1 MSAIATTPAVERLH
15 PPPRWLVNNIANP
28 VIRRVLRRANGKMS
42 RELLLLRFR
51 GRKTGRP
58 YEVPV
63 SYRDFD
69 GRMVVLSTSG
79 WRKNFQ
85 NGAEVEVVLHGTVR
99 KARATLLDHPSM
111 VAEIY
116 ERMIDQFGMRH
127 AKRWLGIKI
136 NVDRKPTRDELTEM
150 ARRSGLGVIWIDL

>member
-1 MSAIATTPAVERLH
+1 
-15 PPPRWLVNNIANP
+15 
-28 VIRRVLRRANGKMS
+28 
-42 RELLLLRFR
+42 
-51 GRKTGRP
+51 
-58 YEVPV
+58 
-63 SYRDFD
+63 
-69 GRMVVLSTSG
+69 
-79 WRKNFQ
+79 
-85 NGAEVEVVLHGTVR
+85 VVLHGMVR